1 MKAITRTTYGPPDVL
16 ELSDVDIPAATQ
28 DRVLIRVRAA
38 SVNPLDW
45 HEVTGVPYIVRPG
58 HGLRRPTKQ
67 PLVGTD
73 VAGEVES
80 VGPAVAGLKPGDR
93 VFGMGTGTF
102 AQYATAR
109 ERSLALI
116 PEGIGFE
123 AAAAMP
129 MAALTAL
136 QALRK
141 AGIEPGHKVLING
154 ASGGVGTFAVQIAKH
169 YGAEVTAVCSARN
182 VEAVR
187 TLGADHVVDY
197 RQQDFTRTAER
208 YNVILDVAGT
218 RSIADRRRV
227 LDPGG
232 TLMVVGGPMTNRWVG
247 PLFPLLRVLA
257 VSRFTKGRMTGM
269 LAKSSKEDFEL
280 LAEMLGSGHIVPVV
294 ERTYPLAEVPDAL
307 RHLGE
312 GHARGKI
319 VITV

>member
-1 MKAITRTTYGPPDVL
+1 MKAITRTAYGPPDVL
-16 ELSDVDIPAATQ
+16 ELSDVDIPAATE
-28 DRVLIRVRAA
+28 DRVLIRVRAT

-45 HEVTGVPYIVRPG
+45 HEVTGVPYVVRPG
-58 HGLRRPTKQ
+58 RGLRRPTKQ

-73 VAGEVES
+73 VAGEVDA
-80 VGPAVAGLKPGDR
+80 VGPAVTGLKPGDR

-116 PEGIGFE
+116 PEGTGFE

-129 MAALTAL
+129 VAALTAL

-141 AGIEPGHKVLING
+141 AGIEPGHKVLVNG

-169 YGAEVTAVCSARN
+169 HGAEVTAVCSTRN
-182 VEAVR
+182 VEAAR
-187 TLGADHVVDY
+187 ALGADHVIDY
-197 RQQDFTRTAER
+197 ERQDFTRTAER

-227 LDPGG
+227 LDPAG
-232 TLMVVGGPMTNRWVG
+232 TLMVVGGPKTNRWVG

-257 VSRFTKGRMTGM
+257 VSRLTKGRMTGM
-269 LAKSSKEDFEL
+269 LAKSSKEDFEF
-280 LAEMLGSGHIVPVV
+280 LAGMLGSGHIVPVV

-307 RHLGE
+307 RYLGE